1 MGADGPTHAGAFDVG
16 YLAALPNMTV
26 MAAADEAELVHMVAT
41 AVAHDDGPIAFRY
54 PRGEGEGI
62 TMPEQGE
69 FLEIGKGRI
78 LKEGSD
84 VAILSFGAHLREVS
98 AAVGFMES
106 VGVSVTLADA
116 RFAKP
121 LDTDLIRKLAKNHK
135 ALITIEQGA
144 QGGFGAMVLHELA
157 NTGQLDGRLA
167 VRTMTLPDRFI
178 DQAAPDAMY
187 ADAGLTATDIAA
199 TALEAAGIDF
209 QKIEEG
215 V

>member
-1 MGADGPTHAGAFDVG
+1 
-16 YLAALPNMTV
+16 
-26 MAAADEAELVHMVAT
+26 
-41 AVAHDDGPIAFRY
+41 
-54 PRGEGEGI
+54 
-62 TMPEQGE
+62 
-69 FLEIGKGRI
+69 
-78 LKEGSD
+78 
-84 VAILSFGAHLREVS
+84 
-98 AAVGFMES
+98 MES

-121 LDTDLIRKLAKNHK
+121 LDTALIRQLAKNHK
-135 ALITIEQGA
+135 ALITVEQGA

-187 ADAGLTATDIAA
+187 ADAGLTPIDISA

-209 QKIEEG
+209 QKSKVG